1 MGSSGN
7 YGMRTKMQQMRINDE
22 TARWFDTG
30 DRGAEHKAHIMSPFG
45 KKPWGITVG
54 RDSNGSFLGDG
65 WPQFVAVH
73 GIGVGCYLVFKHV
86 LRGTVTLKV
95 FDDGFVIKPFGLT
108 ITVLSPAEIE
118 NAFARK
124 PQFIVPFQTSFKEKM
139 PIPPEFLRRG
149 YISEED
155 LSRPKPAA
163 IFSTSWHVDLEKDGP
178 NVFFAGPLWPKFLE
192 HKNLS
197 ETHVLLIKYHGRMT
211 FSLETYGHG
220 NNEHI
225 EEETSSSQQSEQSP
239 GAQSQEEEHV
249 STPKTPKRKRK
260 DGRKPNNFRAPKQ
273 EDKVCL

>member
-1 MGSSGN
+1 MVCLIFPVQ
-7 YGMRTKMQQMRINDE
+7 MFRTIKLLSMYV
-22 TARWFDTG
+22 
-30 DRGAEHKAHIMSPFG
+30 HCIMSFQL
-45 KKPWGITVG
+45 
-54 RDSNGSFLGDG
+54 FL
-65 WPQFVAVH
+65 Q
-73 GIGVGCYLVFKHV
+73 
-86 LRGTVTLKV
+86 
-95 FDDGFVIKPFGLT
+95 
-108 ITVLSPAEIE
+108 
-118 NAFARK
+118 
-124 PQFIVPFQTSFKEKM
+124 

-225 EEETSSSQQSEQSP
+225 EEETSSSQQSEQC
-239 GAQSQEEEHV
+239 E
-249 STPKTPKRKRK
+249 
-260 DGRKPNNFRAPKQ
+260 
-273 EDKVCL
+273 